1 MANYFSKYQG
11 RGGPAINPG
20 IVQMMG
26 SIGDEYAKG
35 ISKLGEGI
43 AEGIEKHR
51 QNKETRDILEETAF
65 NEYARQ
71 LPAEDED
78 ADPMKSEYLSQYGEK
93 VRDVS
98 DLSIGDLKGL
108 VSSMQTDRNE
118 MQKQQDY
125 ALKERLAGY
134 EDRKLLLAEERQVHD
149 LAREGKADVRA
160 EEKQISDILY
170 QQGMLGV
177 AEAKNVILQDKL
189 TSEKLEALNEKTQ
202 AGKTLKQNQTAL
214 RKMWETDTTSLG
226 KEVQEALK
234 GDFDPETIR
243 PWIDTKIKAASDAA
257 VTELDMEPVVHDL
270 GKGQRIV
277 TFGKTSHILENIE
290 GKLRMQPKDLEQL
303 KVRMGDQIA
312 EIMSGMSY
320 AAELSRSDPNSDLY
334 NPDAKTPIQ
343 TQIEKLLGNIDEL
356 DKKYGAN
363 SSTSATTPA
372 ASGNAPDLSGE
383 REAALKAISDG
394 APEDAVRKRFKEQN
408 GVDL

>member
-1 MANYFSKYQG
+1 
-11 RGGPAINPG
+11 
-20 IVQMMG
+20 
-26 SIGDEYAKG
+26 
-35 ISKLGEGI
+35 L
-43 AEGIEKHR
+43 AEGVEKYR
-51 QNKETRDILEETAF
+51 QNKETRDILEETAL

-71 LPAEDED
+71 LPAEGEE

-93 VRDVS
+93 VRDAS
-98 DLSIGDLKGL
+98 DMSIGELKGL

-118 MQKQQDY
+118 MQKQQDHTLQEKLY
-125 ALKERLAGY
+125 GLKEREVARSETATIADIAG
-134 EDRKLLLAEERQVHD
+134 EKEQRILT
-149 LAREGKADVRA
+149 G
-160 EEKQISDILY
+160 EKQISDILY

-189 TSEKLEALNEKTQ
+189 TSEKLEALNKKTQ
-202 AGKTLKQNQTAL
+202 AGRTLEQNQTAL
-214 RKMWETDTTSLG
+214 RKMWATDNTSLG
-226 KEVQEALK
+226 IEVQEALK

-257 VTELDMEPVVHDL
+257 VTALDMEPVVHDL
-270 GKGQRIV
+270 GEGQRLV
-277 TFGKTSHILENIE
+277 TFGKTSHLLENID

-320 AAELSRSDPNSDLY
+320 AAELSRSDPDSDLY

-343 TQIEKLLGNIDEL
+343 NQIEKLLGNIDEM

-372 ASGNAPDLSGE
+372 TEPRIELVGP
-383 REAALKAISDG
+383 
-394 APEDAVRKRFKEQN
+394 N
-408 GVDL
+408 GVRVTVPESQKQKALDAGYVLP

>member
-11 RGGPAINPG
+11 RGGPAIAPG

-35 ISKLGEGI
+35 IEGLT
-43 AEGIEKHR
+43 AGIEKYR
-51 QNKETRDILEETAF
+51 QNKETRDILEETAL

-71 LPAEDED
+71 LPAEGEE

-93 VRDVS
+93 VRDAS
-98 DLSIGDLKGL
+98 DMSMGELKGL

-118 MQKQQDY
+118 MQKQRDHELQEKIYD
-125 ALKERLAGY
+125 LKERDTARLEAATIADIAG
-134 EDRKLLLAEERQVHD
+134 EKEQRVLT
-149 LAREGKADVRA
+149 G
-160 EEKQISDILY
+160 EKQIADILY

-189 TSEKLEALNEKTQ
+189 TSEKLEALDKKTQ
-202 AGKTLKQNQTAL
+202 AGKTLEQNQTAL
-214 RKMWETDTTSLG
+214 RKMWATDNTSLG

-234 GDFDPETIR
+234 EDFDPETIR

-257 VTELDMEPVVHDL
+257 VTELDMKPVVHDL

-277 TFGKTSHILENIE
+277 TFGKTSHMLENID

-320 AAELSRSDPNSDLY
+320 ASELSRSDPNSDLY

-343 TQIEKLLGNIDEL
+343 TQIEKLLGNIDEM
-356 DKKYGAN
+356 DKKYGAD
-363 SSTSATTPA
+363 STTSATTPA
-372 ASGNAPDLSGE
+372 TEPRIELIGPNGMRVTVPESQKQK
-383 REAALKAISDG
+383 AL
-394 APEDAVRKRFKEQN
+394 DA
-408 GVDL
+408 GYTLP

>member
-11 RGGPAINPG
+11 RGGPAIAPG

-35 ISKLGEGI
+35 IAGL
-43 AEGIEKHR
+43 AEGIEKYR

-71 LPAEDED
+71 LPAENES

-98 DLSIGDLKGL
+98 DLSIGELKGL

-118 MQKQQDY
+118 MQKQQDHTLQEKLY
-125 ALKERLAGY
+125 DLKEREVARSETATIADIGHKKEQLAMTG
-134 EDRKLLLAEERQVHD
+134 
-149 LAREGKADVRA
+149 
-160 EEKQISDILY
+160 EKQISDILY

-189 TSEKLEALNEKTQ
+189 TSEKLEALNKKTQ
-202 AGKTLKQNQTAL
+202 AGKTLEQNQTAL
-214 RKMWETDTTSLG
+214 RKMWATDNTSLG

-234 GDFDPETIR
+234 EDFDPETIR

-277 TFGKTSHILENIE
+277 TFGKTSHVLENID

-320 AAELSRSDPNSDLY
+320 AAELSRQKDDEETP
-334 NPDAKTPIQ
+334 TPIQ
-343 TQIEKLLGNIDEL
+343 NQIEKLLGNIDEL

-372 ASGNAPDLSGE
+372 ASGDAPDLSGE
-383 REAALKAISDG
+383 REAALKAISAG

>member
-11 RGGPAINPG
+11 RGGPAIAPG

-35 ISKLGEGI
+35 IEGLT
-43 AEGIEKHR
+43 AGIEKYR
-51 QNKETRDILEETAF
+51 QNKETRDILEETAL

-71 LPAEDED
+71 LPAEGEE

-93 VRDVS
+93 VRDAS
-98 DLSIGDLKGL
+98 DMSMGELKGL

-118 MQKQQDY
+118 MQKQRDHELQEKIYD
-125 ALKERLAGY
+125 LKERDTARLEAATIADIAG
-134 EDRKLLLAEERQVHD
+134 EKEQRVLT
-149 LAREGKADVRA
+149 G
-160 EEKQISDILY
+160 EKQIADILY

-189 TSEKLEALNEKTQ
+189 TSEKLEALDKKTQ
-202 AGKTLKQNQTAL
+202 AGKTLEQNQTAL
-214 RKMWETDTTSLG
+214 RKMWATDNTSLG

-234 GDFDPETIR
+234 EDFDPETIR

-257 VTELDMEPVVHDL
+257 VTELDMKPVVHDL

-277 TFGKTSHILENIE
+277 TFGKTSHMLENID

-320 AAELSRSDPNSDLY
+320 ASELSRSDPNSDLY

-343 TQIEKLLGNIDEL
+343 TQIEKLLGNIDEM
-356 DKKYGAN
+356 DKKYGAD
-363 SSTSATTPA
+363 STTSATTPA
-372 ASGNAPDLSGE
+372 ATTPATEPRIELIGPNGMRVTVPESQKQK
-383 REAALKAISDG
+383 AL
-394 APEDAVRKRFKEQN
+394 DA
-408 GVDL
+408 GYTLP

>member
-11 RGGPAINPG
+11 RGGPAIAPG

-35 ISKLGEGI
+35 IEGLT
-43 AEGIEKHR
+43 AGIEKYR
-51 QNKETRDILEETAF
+51 QNKETRDILEETAL

-71 LPAEDED
+71 LPAEGEE

-93 VRDVS
+93 VRDAS
-98 DLSIGDLKGL
+98 DMSMGELKGL

-118 MQKQQDY
+118 MQKQQDHALQEKLY
-125 ALKERLAGY
+125 GLKEREVAATEAKIISDKAVADDRNALAS
-134 EDRKLLLAEERQVHD
+134 
-149 LAREGKADVRA
+149 
-160 EEKQISDILY
+160 EKQIADILY

-189 TSEKLEALNEKTQ
+189 TSEKLEALDKKTQ
-202 AGKTLKQNQTAL
+202 AGKTLEQNQTAL
-214 RKMWETDTTSLG
+214 RKMWATDNTSLG

-234 GDFDPETIR
+234 EDFDPETIR

-257 VTELDMEPVVHDL
+257 VTELDMKPVVHDL

-277 TFGKTSHILENIE
+277 TFGKTSHMLENID

-320 AAELSRSDPNSDLY
+320 ASELSRSDPNSDLY

-343 TQIEKLLGNIDEL
+343 TQIEKLLGNIDEM
-356 DKKYGAN
+356 DKKYGAD
-363 SSTSATTPA
+363 STTSATTPA
-372 ASGNAPDLSGE
+372 ATTPATEPRIELIGPNGMRVTVPESQKQK
-383 REAALKAISDG
+383 AL
-394 APEDAVRKRFKEQN
+394 DA
-408 GVDL
+408 GYTLP